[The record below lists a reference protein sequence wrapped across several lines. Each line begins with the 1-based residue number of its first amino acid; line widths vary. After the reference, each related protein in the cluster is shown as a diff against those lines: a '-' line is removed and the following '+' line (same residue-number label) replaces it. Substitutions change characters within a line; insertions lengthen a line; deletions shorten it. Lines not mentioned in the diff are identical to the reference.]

1 MVNDTDNVKSSKGHT
16 VEVKGALLKK
26 VIMKIAYG
34 VAVFFSVLSLYFG
47 LEPQATMV
55 PPVMHLMLSITLVL
69 LTQIPIGEKKSLKNI
84 LIGVLDLVF
93 LVSAI
98 YASLY
103 IIINYTAI
111 AFSVGAFD
119 QKTLLVG
126 ALIILSVLYGT
137 IRLIGWPLPLIA
149 MFFLFY
155 AYFGRQFP
163 GLFQH
168 GGYPLERIIGHIFF
182 TEDGIYGIPL
192 RTSANLVIFFL
203 IFSSF
208 YEKTKGG
215 DFVIDLANASVGF
228 LRGGA
233 AKVAVVASGFF
244 GSISGAATSNV
255 VGTGAITI
263 PLMKRLGYQP
273 HFAGAVEAVASTGG
287 QIMPPIMG
295 TAAFIMAEMLGVRYV
310 EVVKTAIVPAFLY
323 FFAVFI
329 VVHLEALRLDIKGID
344 RSELPPITGVFIK
357 SGHMAIPLL
366 VLVYLLIILQWSPGR
381 SAIFGTFAAIIVCFL
396 REHTRLDFRTFFD
409 SLNLGA
415 MRVLQVA
422 LACGCAGIVVGVFA
436 LTGLGLK
443 LSHILIELSGG
454 QLHWLLMLTAITSI
468 ILGMGMPTVG
478 AYLVLA
484 ILIAPTLIRMGV
496 DPIAAHLFVFYFG
509 NMSMVTPPVCLAAF
523 AAAGIA
529 GSNANKTAWTATRLA
544 ITAFILPFMF
554 VYGSGLILQGTTSE
568 IIITIATSMLGITF
582 LAAGLQRYL
591 FCNLKIYESVFFVAV
606 AIKLIQPALLTDS
619 IGLAL
624 GAIVVFYNY
633 QRFKRLKKAK
643 TLGSEVKA

>member
-1 MVNDTDNVKSSKGHT
+1 MVNDTANVKTSQDTTEGS
-16 VEVKGALLKK
+16 EASFLKK
-26 VIMKIAYG
+26 VIIKTAYG
-34 VAVFFSVLSLYFG
+34 IAVLFSVISLYFG
-47 LEPQATMV
+47 LVPQASII
-55 PPVMHLMLSITLVL
+55 PPVIHLMFSLTLVL
-69 LTQIPIGEKKSLKNI
+69 LINIPVGEKKSFKNI
-84 LIGVLDLVF
+84 IVGALDLVF
-93 LVSAI
+93 LVGAI
-98 YASLY
+98 YSSLY

-111 AFSVGAFD
+111 AFSVGDFD
-119 QKTLLVG
+119 QHTLFVG
-126 ALIILSVLYGT
+126 GVIILSVIYGT
-137 IRLIGWPLPLIA
+137 IRLIGWPLPIIA
-149 MFFLFY
+149 IFFLTY

-168 GGYPLERIIGHIFF
+168 GGYPVERIIGHIFF

-208 YEKTKGG
+208 YEKTRGG
-215 DFVIDLANASVGF
+215 DFVIDVANASVGF

-273 HFAGAVEAVASTGG
+273 HFAAAVEAVASTGG

-310 EVVKTAIVPAFLY
+310 EVVRAAIVPAFLY

-329 VVHLEALRLDIKGID
+329 VVHLEAVRLGIKGID
-344 RSELPPITGVFIK
+344 KSELSPIKSVFYK

-366 VLVYLLIILQWSPGR
+366 VLIYLLIILQWSPGR
-381 SAIFGTFAAIIVCFL
+381 SAIFGAFATVIICFL
-396 REHTRLDFRTFFD
+396 REHTRLDLRSFFD
-409 SLNLGA
+409 SLNLGS

-554 VYGSGLILQGTTSE
+554 VYGPGLILQGTVTE
-568 IIITIATSMLGITF
+568 IIITVTTSMIGITF
-582 LAAGLQRYL
+582 LAVGLQRYL
-591 FCNLKIYESVFFVAV
+591 FCNLKIYESIFFVAV
-606 AIKLIQPALLTDS
+606 AIKLIQPNILTDS

-624 GAIVVFYNY
+624 GLILVAFNY
-633 QRFKRLKKAK
+633 YRSRKTK
-643 TLGSEVKA
+643 TLAGEATA